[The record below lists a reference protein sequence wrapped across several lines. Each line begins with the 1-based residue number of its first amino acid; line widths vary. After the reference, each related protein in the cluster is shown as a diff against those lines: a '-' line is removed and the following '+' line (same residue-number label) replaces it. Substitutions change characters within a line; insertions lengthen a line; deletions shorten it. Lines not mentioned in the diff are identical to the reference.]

1 MMLNI
6 GNCAPKNW
14 TRIVHVLAAGLDCSQ
29 GASLSTFHFVKL
41 GRYLFCNEYNRNF
54 NFIRSLL
61 KFALLTLKIKLCLY
75 REWLTEHE
83 AELVQRFDPSSP
95 VDTIGFFIAKFNV
108 GERQV

>member
-1 MMLNI
+1 MFSGCI
-6 GNCAPKNW
+6 
-14 TRIVHVLAAGLDCSQ
+14 
-29 GASLSTFHFVKL
+29 LSTFPVVKL
-41 GRYLFCNEYNRNF
+41 DRYFYF

-108 GERQV
+108 GEKEV